1 MKIAV
6 LVALFWR
13 IASIFLFSKLF
24 TTAQV
29 QTTLP
34 KFSSHKSEFADKY
47 SHIEPE
53 DVEMARD
60 QAREMFF
67 FGYNNYMKHAF
78 PMDELDPIHCIGRGP
93 DYENPANWNI
103 NDVLGDYSLT
113 LIDSLNTLVVM
124 RNKTMFHNAVNF
136 IIDTVSF
143 DKNVTVQ
150 VFEVTIRV
158 IGSLLS
164 AHLILTNENPFHG
177 DFSMPTY
184 NGELLE
190 LAHDM
195 ANRLLPAFEGTETG
209 LPFPRVNLLHGVLP
223 GTSNESCTAGAGS
236 LLLEFGVLSR
246 LLDDPTFEALARRC
260 NEILWKLRNKDTG
273 LLGTVIDVQTG
284 EWKGSMAGLGAGFDS
299 YFEYLLKAHILFGE
313 VRELEMFTELRHR
326 IEANMRRG
334 RPKCRFG
341 DGEPPNY
348 LNVDIKDGFVLNTWL
363 DALQASFAGV
373 QVLAGDLDDAICS
386 HAFYY
391 AIWRKYEL
399 LPERF
404 NWHSKAPD
412 VHFYPLRPEFIES
425 TYFLFLA
432 TKSPFYQHVGIQI
445 IDSLNLHARV
455 ACGFAT
461 VHNVVDRS
469 LEDRMESFFLSET
482 CKYLYLL
489 FDMENPANRHY
500 ERLLFSTEGHTFP
513 ITRQFR
519 RNPVGTAFHDGNA
532 DLFNVFPP
540 YRPLQKGI
548 SRFSNQTCET
558 LLPLDD
564 DDDEHDHHQHDDGS
578 SSAAAVDRLYQ
589 LKKPLPLSEF
599 HLSQYLRLV
608 DACHG
613 DDCLLV

>member
-6 LVALFWR
+6 STFALLPLSLSV
-13 IASIFLFSKLF
+13 ASILFNSVQSRLPNFPFHASKF
-24 TTAQV
+24 EA
-29 QTTLP
+29 
-34 KFSSHKSEFADKY
+34 KFSQIDVD
-47 SHIEPE
+47 

-78 PMDELDPIHCIGRGP
+78 PMDELDPIHCTGRGP
-93 DYENPANWNI
+93 DYENPENLNI

-124 RNKTMFHNAVNF
+124 QNKTMFHKAVNL
-136 IIDTVSF
+136 IADTVSF

-177 DFSMPTY
+177 DFSLSTY

-195 ANRLLPAFEGTETG
+195 ATRMLPAFEGTATG
-209 LPFPRVNLLHGVLP
+209 LPYPRVNLLHGVLP
-223 GTSNESCTAGAGS
+223 STSNESCTAGAGS

-246 LLDDPTFEALARRC
+246 LLDDPTFEAQARRC
-260 NEILWKLRNKDTG
+260 NEILWTLRNSDTG

-284 EWKGSMAGLGAGFDS
+284 EWKGSLAGLGAGFDS
-299 YFEYLLKAHILFGE
+299 FFEYLLKAHILFGE
-313 VRELEMFTELRHR
+313 VRELEMFTELRQR
-326 IEANMRRG
+326 IETNMRRG

-348 LNVDIKDGFVLNTWL
+348 LNVDIKDGTVLNTWL

-391 AIWRKYEL
+391 AIWQKYEL

-404 NWHSKAPD
+404 NWHLKAPD
-412 VHFYPLRPEFIES
+412 VPFYPLRPEFVES

-432 TKSPFYQHVGIQI
+432 TKSPFYQHVGMQI

-455 ACGFAT
+455 PCGFAT

-489 FDMENPANRHY
+489 FDMDNPANRHY

-519 RNPVGTAFHDGNA
+519 RYPVGSAFDGGEA
-532 DLFNVFPP
+532 ELFNVFPS
-540 YRPLQKGI
+540 RRSHEGI
-548 SRFSNQTCET
+548 SRVFNESCET
-558 LLPLDD
+558 LLPLDT
-564 DDDEHDHHQHDDGS
+564 
-578 SSAAAVDRLYQ
+578 VDQLHQ
-589 LKKPLPLSEF
+589 LKPPLLPLPLSEF
-599 HLSQYLRLV
+599 HLSQYLRAV

-613 DDCLLV
+613 DECLLDNL